1 MQNDIVVD
9 DEPGAA
15 EMFSEKVRVSGF
27 QVLAASGC
35 SMALKLIDN
44 EAPSAVLLDI
54 MLPGISGSE
63 VLH

>member
-1 MQNDIVVD
+1 
-9 DEPGAA
+9 
-15 EMFSEKVRVSGF
+15 
-27 QVLAASGC
+27 
-35 SMALKLIDN
+35 MAVKLIDN